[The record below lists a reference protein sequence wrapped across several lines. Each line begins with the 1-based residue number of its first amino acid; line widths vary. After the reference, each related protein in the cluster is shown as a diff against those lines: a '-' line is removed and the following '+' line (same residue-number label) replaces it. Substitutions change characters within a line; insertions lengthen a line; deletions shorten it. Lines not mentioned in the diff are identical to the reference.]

1 MIVKRVNLSIEH
13 SIARNIWTGLVMFS
27 FQQMTFMKRLLGN
40 ILQESFQL
48 KQSHE
53 KIIIRQPDI

>member
-13 SIARNIWTGLVMFS
+13 SIAQNISTGSVMFS

-40 ILQESFQL
+40 ILQENFQL

-53 KIIIRQPDI
+53 K